1 MRRHTRS
8 IGAVIAMVAFVAT
21 ACSSNSSSSTATGSQ
36 SGAPQLSGE
45 LNGAGSSAQQAAQQ
59 AWIAAFTADQPNLTI
74 NYDPSGSG
82 AGVEQ
87 FTSGGVPFA
96 GSDAYMT
103 GDSLTA
109 ANSQCGGVDNVI
121 ELPVYI
127 SPIAIAFNVPD
138 VTSLNLTPD
147 VVAKIFKGDITN
159 WNDQAI
165 TSLNSGVT
173 LPDLAISPVHRSDD
187 SGTSFNFTDYL
198 SQAAPSVWTFPA
210 SETWPLKSGEAAE
223 GTSGVVD
230 AIKNGSGTIGYADA
244 SQIGSL
250 GTAKVGVNGEF
261 VGISSEAAAAIV
273 DQSTPVSGRG
283 QYDFAYQLDRT
294 PSESAYPVVLLSYEL
309 ACTTYSDASTAANV
323 QGYLNYIN
331 SSQGQQVAADAAGSA
346 PISDKI
352 RTQNQAAVDAIGAG

>member
-1 MRRHTRS
+1 MKQLSRS
-8 IGAVIAMVAFVAT
+8 VGIAIATLALVAA
-21 ACSSNSSSSTATGSQ
+21 ACSSNSSSSTAGASGSD
-36 SGAPQLSGE
+36 APQLTGE

-59 AWIAAFTADQPNLTI
+59 AWIASFTADQPDLSI

-87 FTSGGVPFA
+87 FTTGGAPFA

-109 ANSQCGGVDNVI
+109 ANTQCDGEDNVI

-147 VVAKIFKGDITN
+147 AVAKIFKGDITN

-165 TSLNSGVT
+165 ASENSDVT

-210 SETWPLKSGEAAE
+210 SETWPIKSGEAAE

-230 AIKNGSGTIGYADA
+230 AVKNGSGTIGYADA
-244 SQIGSL
+244 SQIGDL
-250 GTAKVGVNGEF
+250 GTAKVEVNGEF

-283 QYDFAYQLDRT
+283 RYDFAFDLDRT
-294 PSESAYPVVLLSYEL
+294 PSGSAYPVVLLSYEL
-309 ACTTYSDASTAANV
+309 ACTSYSDASTAANV
-323 QGYLNYIN
+323 KGYLDYVN
-331 SSQGQQVAADAAGSA
+331 SAAGQDVASQAAGSA

-352 RTQNQAAVDAIGAG
+352 RTQNQAAIDAIGAG

>member
-1 MRRHTRS
+1 MKQVSRS
-8 IGAVIAMVAFVAT
+8 IAILLATLALVAA
-21 ACSSNSSSSTATGSQ
+21 ACSSDSSTTSAASGSE
-36 SGAPQLSGE
+36 APQLSGE
-45 LNGAGSSAQQAAQQ
+45 LNGSGSSAQQAAQE
-59 AWIAAFTADQPNLTI
+59 AWIASFTADQPDLTI

-109 ANSQCGGVDNVI
+109 ANTQCGGEDNVI
-121 ELPVYI
+121 EIPVYI
-127 SPIAIAFNVPD
+127 SPIAIAFNLPEVS
-138 VTSLNLTPD
+138 SLNLTSD
-147 VVAKIFKGDITN
+147 VVAKIFKGDITK

-165 TSLNSGVT
+165 ASQNSGVT

-187 SGTSFNFTDYL
+187 SGTTFNFTDYL

-210 SETWPLKSGEAAE
+210 GETWPIKSGEAAE

-230 AIKNGSGTIGYADA
+230 AVKNGSGTIGYADA
-244 SQIGSL
+244 SQIGNL
-250 GTAKVGVNGEF
+250 GTAKVEVNGEF

-273 DQSTPVSGRG
+273 DQSTAVTGRG
-283 QYDFAYQLDRT
+283 QYDFAYDLDRT
-294 PSESAYPVVLLSYEL
+294 PSETAYPVVLLSYEL
-309 ACTTYSDASTAANV
+309 ACTQYSDASIAANV
-323 QGYLNYIN
+323 KGYLNYIN
-331 SSQGQQVAADAAGSA
+331 SSAGQDVASQAAGSA

-352 RTQNQAAVDAIGAG
+352 RTQNQAAIDAIGAA